1 MALQALQSSGV
12 AFRKILSH
20 FPEELSLAFAYGSG
34 VYRQA
39 GPSSDQKN
47 AMLDFVFT
55 VDDPVAWH
63 SKNLKKNWNH
73 YSFLK
78 VLGPRFITTVQN
90 NYGAGV
96 YYNPLIMCDGRLI
109 KYGIISTSVL
119 IEDLLTWN
127 NLYIAGRL
135 QKPIDKS
142 PEGQFTQL
150 MTLPKTLQQQINHIM
165 DPPGKNRD
173 VEETLL
179 QVAHDPDCGDVVR
192 LGLSAIVRPSSMRQ
206 STKGIFTAG
215 METPLDVL
223 SRAAS
228 LVHADDEKREAALR
242 GEPRL
247 QTLPVASALTSHRT
261 GPPPISPS
269 KRKFTVEPGDDE
281 LDCESDHASKMSRIF
296 APHLNKT
303 ANGDCRKDPR
313 ERSRSP
319 IERAVAPAAS
329 LHGSQLYAS
338 LPSLGMEQ
346 PLALTKN
353 SLDAG
358 RPAGLSPTLTPVER
372 QQNRPSVI
380 TCASASARN
389 CNLSHCPIA
398 HSGCAAGPASYRRA
412 PSSATTCDPVVEE
425 HFRRS
430 LGKNYKEPEPAP
442 NSVSIT
448 GSVDDHFAK
457 ALGDTWLQIK
467 AAKDGASSSPES
479 ASRRGQ
485 PASPSAHMVS
495 HSHSPSVA
503 S

>member
-96 YYNPLIMCDGRLI
+96 YYNPLITCDGRLI
-109 KYGIISTSVL
+109 KYGVISTSVL
-119 IEDLLTWN
+119 IEDLLNWN

-135 QKPIDKS
+135 QKPVKIVAMNENVALRSALDKNLKSAVTAAFLMLPESFSEEDLFIEIARLSYSGDFRMVVGEDKAKVLNLVKPNIAHFRELYGSILQENPQVVYKIQQGSLEIDKS

-206 STKGIFTAG
+206 SAKGIFTAG
-215 METPLDVL
+215 P
-223 SRAAS
+223 
-228 LVHADDEKREAALR
+228 ALW
-242 GEPRL
+242 ED
-247 QTLPVASALTSHRT
+247 SFS
-261 GPPPISPS
+261 
-269 KRKFTVEPGDDE
+269 
-281 LDCESDHASKMSRIF
+281 
-296 APHLNKT
+296 
-303 ANGDCRKDPR
+303 
-313 ERSRSP
+313 SP
-319 IERAVAPAAS
+319 IDIRFGLVACFGQWS
-329 LHGSQLYAS
+329 
-338 LPSLGMEQ
+338 ENVRE
-346 PLALTKN
+346 T
-353 SLDAG
+353 
-358 RPAGLSPTLTPVER
+358 R
-372 QQNRPSVI
+372 
-380 TCASASARN
+380 
-389 CNLSHCPIA
+389 
-398 HSGCAAGPASYRRA
+398 
-412 PSSATTCDPVVEE
+412 
-425 HFRRS
+425 HF
-430 LGKNYKEPEPAP
+430 
-442 NSVSIT
+442 
-448 GSVDDHFAK
+448 
-457 ALGDTWLQIK
+457 
-467 AAKDGASSSPES
+467 
-479 ASRRGQ
+479 
-485 PASPSAHMVS
+485 
-495 HSHSPSVA
+495 
-503 S
+503 